1 MCMLIKDNGSKKSMI
16 HSTIKILL
24 KSFLFLKKMLKT
36 NFAMTDMSG
45 IFFVMQIF
53 EFHLSEA
60 PHPVSRHVHRI
71 VFTLYRSDQ
80 ETA

>member
-1 MCMLIKDNGSKKSMI
+1 
-16 HSTIKILL
+16 
-24 KSFLFLKKMLKT
+24 MLKT